1 MYKYYSFY
9 EQNKY
14 HNAIR
19 ILVFYNLGFEFKGR
33 NVTKPWYS
41 WKNLQTNSYDSNV
54 IWEKLWR
61 MEGWKSRMKSVVS
74 GKPEIEKSQK
84 MCLQMVKHL
93 HIQAKHLQM

>member
-54 IWEKLWR
+54 MRKIVKN
-61 MEGWKSRMKSVVS
+61 GVVKIKDEECS
-74 GKPEIEKSQK
+74 
-84 MCLQMVKHL
+84 
-93 HIQAKHLQM
+93 